1 MLLCE
6 AYIARAE
13 GALAPPIASESMTS
27 LDLFSLQDRVAIV
40 TGATRGIGRAIAFG
54 MAEAGASVSIV
65 SRNADACR
73 ATARELTAAG
83 YRAIACPGHLG
94 SVDDIAE
101 ITATTVDRF
110 GGIDVVVNNAAT
122 ALSEPVGEI
131 TESALSK
138 TTAVN
143 LAGPVFL
150 LQAATPHLKKSRHA
164 SVVNVVSAGAWMFLP
179 EVAIYA
185 ATKAA
190 LVSFTR
196 SSAAAL
202 APHGIRVNA
211 LAPGVVD
218 TDKRAT
224 SSDALYHH
232 LVNSATLRRAASPR
246 EMVGPVIF
254 LASSASSYMTGSVL
268 HVDGGTV
275 AS

>member
-1 MLLCE
+1 M
-6 AYIARAE
+6 
-13 GALAPPIASESMTS
+13 
-27 LDLFSLQDRVAIV
+27 
-40 TGATRGIGRAIAFG
+40 
-54 MAEAGASVSIV
+54 
-65 SRNADACR
+65 
-73 ATARELTAAG
+73 
-83 YRAIACPGHLG
+83 
-94 SVDDIAE
+94 
-101 ITATTVDRF
+101 
-110 GGIDVVVNNAAT
+110 VNNAAT